1 MTHRVALVLSLAL
14 TLALGA
20 GVVVGRDRFFAPE
33 RNSSPAT
40 STTAAAQFPIASQAG
55 QLIAVNPRIVATLPP
70 APDTNSSATQARSQR
85 DGRSFASEREDQG
98 NEGDEGYEHD
108 GEHDDD

>member
-33 RNSSPAT
+33 RNSSPAGRRCVLRE
-40 STTAAAQFPIASQAG
+40 PD
-55 QLIAVNPRIVATLPP
+55 AV
-70 APDTNSSATQARSQR
+70 S
-85 DGRSFASEREDQG
+85 DQMA
-98 NEGDEGYEHD
+98 
-108 GEHDDD
+108 